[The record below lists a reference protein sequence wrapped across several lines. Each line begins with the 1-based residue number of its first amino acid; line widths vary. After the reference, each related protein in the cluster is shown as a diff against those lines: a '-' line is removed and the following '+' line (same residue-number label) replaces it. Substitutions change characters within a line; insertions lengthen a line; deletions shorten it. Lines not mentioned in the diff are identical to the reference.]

1 MKHSFPYQKLVP
13 RIIANRAD
21 SSVEHQDDEDA
32 APEAEAGQVLLHW
45 SNEKRAPNCLGYIRW
60 YKGL

>member
-1 MKHSFPYQKLVP
+1 MKHSFPAKKIFP

-32 APEAEAGQVLLHW
+32 APEVEAGQVAGLHW
-45 SNEKRAPNCLGYIRW
+45 GQWKKGPKLFRV
-60 YKGL
+60 YKII